1 MSSFYTAKTYTARD
15 SVGYLVRRAGNLMTT
30 RVEAAF
36 AHNEITFAQWL
47 VLMKLRDGMAT
58 TAAEIARDMCH
69 DSGALTRII
78 DQLAQRGLIERTR
91 GQEDR
96 RTVRLALTE
105 EGLRTVNGLVPT
117 VVDLLNMA
125 LVDFTLDEAST
136 LTRLLKKLID
146 GVDAVPPCKAEEL
159 EHQE

>member
-1 MSSFYTAKTYTARD
+1 MSSFYDPKTYHARD

-30 RVEAAF
+30 RVEEVF
-36 AHNEITFAQWL
+36 ADHEITFAQWL
-47 VLMKLRDGMAT
+47 VLMKLRDGIAT

-78 DQLAQRGLIERTR
+78 DQLAQRGLLERQR

-96 RTVRLALTE
+96 RTMTLSLTE
-105 EGLRTVNGLVPT
+105 RGLEIVNGLVPT
-117 VVDLLNMA
+117 VVGLLNMA
-125 LVDFTLDEAST
+125 LADFTYDEAVA

-146 GVDAVPPCKAEEL
+146 GVNAAPAMTAKDL
-159 EHQE
+159 EHLK

>member
-1 MSSFYTAKTYTARD
+1 MSSFYNPKTYRARD

-69 DSGALTRII
+69 DSGALTRVI

-96 RTVRLALTE
+96 RTIRLTLTE

-125 LVDFTLDEAST
+125 LVDFTNDEAST

-146 GVDAVPPCKAEEL
+146 GVDAVPACKAEEL

>member
-1 MSSFYTAKTYTARD
+1 MSSFYDAKTYKARD

-36 AHNEITFAQWL
+36 ADHEITFAQWL
-47 VLMKLRDGMAT
+47 VMMRLRDGLAT

-69 DSGALTRII
+69 DSGALTRVI

-96 RTVRLALTE
+96 RTIALALTK
-105 EGLRTVNGLVPT
+105 EGLRTVNALVPT

-125 LVDFTLDEAST
+125 LVDFTDDETST
-136 LTRLLKKLID
+136 LTRLLNKLID
-146 GVDAVPPCKAEEL
+146 GVTAVPATKAEQL
-159 EHQE
+159 EHLL

>member
-1 MSSFYTAKTYTARD
+1 MGEFYTPETYTVRG
-15 SVGYLVRRAGNLMTT
+15 SVGYLIRRARNLMTV
-30 RVEAAF
+30 RVETEF
-36 AHNEITFAQWL
+36 NKHEVTFVQWII
-47 VLMKLRDGMAT
+47 LMHLRDGLAST
-58 TAAEIARDMCH
+58 SAEIARDMCH

-125 LVDFTLDEAST
+125 LVDFTHDEAST

>member
-1 MSSFYTAKTYTARD
+1 MSSFYNAKTYKARD

-36 AHNEITFAQWL
+36 ADHEITFAQWL
-47 VLMKLRDGMAT
+47 VLMKLRDGLAT

-69 DSGALTRII
+69 DSGALTRVI

-96 RTVRLALTE
+96 RTIRLTLTE

-125 LVDFTLDEAST
+125 LVDFTNDEAST

-146 GVDAVPPCKAEEL
+146 GVDAVPAGKAEEL
-159 EHQE
+159 ERQE

>member
-1 MSSFYTAKTYTARD
+1 MSSFYDAKTYKARD

-36 AHNEITFAQWL
+36 ADHEITFAQWL
-47 VLMKLRDGMAT
+47 VMMRLRDGLAT

-69 DSGALTRII
+69 DSGALTRVI

-96 RTVRLALTE
+96 RTIALALTK
-105 EGLRTVNGLVPT
+105 EGLRTVNALVPT
-117 VVDLLNMA
+117 VVDLLNIA
-125 LVDFTLDEAST
+125 LVDFTDDETST
-136 LTRLLKKLID
+136 LTRLLNKLID
-146 GVDAVPPCKAEEL
+146 GVTAVPATKAEQL
-159 EHQE
+159 EHLL

>member
-1 MSSFYTAKTYTARD
+1 MSSFYDPKTYRARD

-30 RVEAAF
+30 RVEAVF
-36 AHNEITFAQWL
+36 ADHEITFAQWL
-47 VLMKLRDGMAT
+47 VMMKLRDGLAT

-78 DQLAQRGLIERTR
+78 DQLAQRGLIERQR

-96 RTVRLALTE
+96 RTITLSLTE
-105 EGLRTVNGLVPT
+105 RGLETVNGLLPNVLG
-117 VVDLLNMA
+117 LLNTA
-125 LVDFTLDEAST
+125 LVDFTHDEAST

-146 GVDAVPPCKAEEL
+146 GVNAVPMDCKLEEL
-159 EHQE
+159 ERS

>member
-47 VLMKLRDGMAT
+47 VLMKLRDGLAT

-69 DSGALTRII
+69 DSGALTRVI

-96 RTVRLALTE
+96 RTIALALTK
-105 EGLRTVNGLVPT
+105 EGLRTVNALVPT

-125 LVDFTLDEAST
+125 LAGFTAEEAAT
-136 LTRLLKKLID
+136 LNLLLNKLID
-146 GVDAVPPCKAEEL
+146 GVAAVPANKAEQL
-159 EHQE
+159 EHPL

>member
-1 MSSFYTAKTYTARD
+1 MSSFYNPKTYTARD

-36 AHNEITFAQWL
+36 ADNEITFAQWL

-69 DSGALTRII
+69 DSGALTRVI
-78 DQLAQRGLIERTR
+78 DQLSQRGLIERTR

-96 RTVRLALTE
+96 RTISLSLTE
-105 EGLRTVNGLVPT
+105 DGLRTVNALVPT
-117 VVDLLNMA
+117 VVGLLNMA
-125 LVDFTLDEAST
+125 LVDFTHDEAST
-136 LTRLLKKLID
+136 LTRLLNKLID
-146 GVDAVPPCKAEEL
+146 GVNAVPACKPDEP
-159 EHQE
+159 EHKE

>member
-1 MSSFYTAKTYTARD
+1 MSSVYDPKTYKARD
-15 SVGYLVRRAGNLMTT
+15 SVGYLVRRASNLMTT

-36 AHNEITFAQWL
+36 ADHEITFAQWM
-47 VLMKLRDGMAT
+47 VLMKLRDGLAN

-69 DSGALTRII
+69 DSGALTRVI

-96 RTVRLALTE
+96 RTIALALTK

-117 VVDLLNMA
+117 VVGLLNMA
-125 LVDFTLDEAST
+125 LVDFTHDEAST
-136 LTRLLKKLID
+136 LTRLLNKLID
-146 GVDAVPPCKAEEL
+146 GVNAVPACKAEQL
-159 EHQE
+159 EHQK

>member
-1 MSSFYTAKTYTARD
+1 MSSFYNAKTYKARD

-36 AHNEITFAQWL
+36 SHREITFAQWMVL
-47 VLMKLRDGMAT
+47 VKLRDGLAT

-69 DSGALTRII
+69 DSGALTRVI

-96 RTVRLALTE
+96 RTISLSLTE

-125 LVDFTLDEAST
+125 LVDFTDDEAST
-136 LTRLLKKLID
+136 LTGLLKKLID
-146 GVDAVPPCKAEEL
+146 GVNAVPACKAEQL
-159 EHQE
+159 EQQE

>member
-1 MSSFYTAKTYTARD
+1 MSSYYNSQTYRARD

-36 AHNEITFAQWL
+36 ADNEITFSQWL
-47 VLMKLRDGMAT
+47 VLMKLRDGLAT

-69 DSGALTRII
+69 DSGALTRVI
-78 DQLAQRGLIERTR
+78 DQLGQRGLIERQR

-96 RTVRLALTE
+96 RTISLSLTQ
-105 EGLRTVNGLVPT
+105 EGLRTVNALVPM
-117 VVDLLNMA
+117 VVGLLNMA
-125 LVDFTLDEAST
+125 LADFTHEEATT

-146 GVDAVPPCKAEEL
+146 GIDAVPAVKADQL
-159 EHQE
+159 EQQQ

>member
-1 MSSFYTAKTYTARD
+1 MSSFYDAKTYKARD

-30 RVEAAF
+30 RVEAVF
-36 AHNEITFAQWL
+36 ADHEITFAQWL
-47 VLMKLRDGMAT
+47 VLMKLRDGLAT

-69 DSGALTRII
+69 DSGALTRVI

-96 RTVRLALTE
+96 RTIALALTK
-105 EGLRTVNGLVPT
+105 EGLRTVNALVPT

-125 LVDFTLDEAST
+125 LVDFTDDEVST
-136 LTRLLKKLID
+136 LTRLLNKLID
-146 GVDAVPPCKAEEL
+146 GVTAVPACKAEQL

>member
-1 MSSFYTAKTYTARD
+1 MSSFYDAKTYKARD

-36 AHNEITFAQWL
+36 ADHEITFAQWL
-47 VLMKLRDGMAT
+47 VMMRLRDGLAT

-69 DSGALTRII
+69 DSGALTRVI

-96 RTVRLALTE
+96 RTIALALTK
-105 EGLRTVNGLVPT
+105 EGLRTVNALVPT

-125 LVDFTLDEAST
+125 LVDFTDDEAST
-136 LTRLLKKLID
+136 LTRLLNKLID
-146 GVDAVPPCKAEEL
+146 GVTAAPASKAEQL
-159 EHQE
+159 EHLL

>member
-1 MSSFYTAKTYTARD
+1 MSSFYNAKTYKARD

-36 AHNEITFAQWL
+36 ADHEITFAQWL
-47 VLMKLRDGMAT
+47 VLMRLRDGLAT

-69 DSGALTRII
+69 DSGALTRVI

-96 RTVRLALTE
+96 RTIALALTK
-105 EGLRTVNGLVPT
+105 EGLRTVNALVPM

-125 LVDFTLDEAST
+125 LVDFTDDEAST
-136 LTRLLKKLID
+136 LTRLLNKLID
-146 GVDAVPPCKAEEL
+146 GVTAVPACKAEQL

>member
-1 MSSFYTAKTYTARD
+1 MSSIYCAKTYKARD

-36 AHNEITFAQWL
+36 ADHEITFAQWMVL
-47 VLMKLRDGMAT
+47 VKLRDGLAT

-69 DSGALTRII
+69 DSGALTRVI

-96 RTVRLALTE
+96 RTIALALTR
-105 EGLRTVNGLVPT
+105 EGLRTVNALVPT
-117 VVDLLNMA
+117 VVDLLNSA
-125 LVDFTLDEAST
+125 LAGFTPEEATT
-136 LTRLLKKLID
+136 LNLLLNKLID
-146 GVDAVPPCKAEEL
+146 GVAAVPACKAEQL
-159 EHQE
+159 EPQS

>member
-1 MSSFYTAKTYTARD
+1 MSSIYNAKTYKARD

-30 RVEAAF
+30 RIEAAF
-36 AHNEITFAQWL
+36 ADNEITFAQWL
-47 VLMKLRDGMAT
+47 VLMKLRDGMAA

-69 DSGALTRII
+69 DSGALTRVI

-96 RTVRLALTE
+96 RTISLSLTD
-105 EGLRTVNGLVPT
+105 EGLRTVNGLLPSVL
-117 VVDLLNMA
+117 DLLNMA
-125 LVDFTLDEAST
+125 LVDFTHDEAST
-136 LTRLLKKLID
+136 LARLLNKLID
-146 GVDAVPPCKAEEL
+146 GVTAVPACKAEPS

>member
-1 MSSFYTAKTYTARD
+1 MSSFYNAKTYKARD

-36 AHNEITFAQWL
+36 ADHEITFAQWL
-47 VLMKLRDGMAT
+47 VLMKLRDGLAT

-69 DSGALTRII
+69 DSGALTRVI

-96 RTVRLALTE
+96 RTIALALTK
-105 EGLRTVNGLVPT
+105 EGLRTVNALVPM
-117 VVDLLNMA
+117 VVGLLNTA
-125 LVDFTLDEAST
+125 LAGFTNEEAAT
-136 LTRLLKKLID
+136 LTLLLKKLID
-146 GVDAVPPCKAEEL
+146 GVTAVPATKAEQL
-159 EHQE
+159 EHQL